1 MRTRRQAQNKMA
13 AAAAEYPSASEP
25 ETSSSAPASPTVDT
39 IAKIDSPVQAPM
51 AEMTTRRESKLPK
64 ALQFPL
70 VVILSLAF
78 SSVGYSL
85 VYPWTKGV
93 LAQHARVLDSWS
105 EVALLT
111 GWRMSSALLTT
122 ARLSFELA
130 LGWYG
135 EYDSNDLVSLTLLS
149 HGPPLYLLSAFY
161 NTPAQA
167 LLIALGVETLS
178 TYLPFRLLR
187 ALSPVHADPSKVH
200 NAELLT
206 DKPIAVLTS
215 LLSGAIFTISLFS
228 AYATYLPRFMVVYL
242 NNLPSI
248 TAAHEVYY
256 LHLLPVTLPLGFAAT
271 SFIFA
276 PAEAEEEP
284 KVPESGNFDPVEA
297 SLKETVRY
305 NFWGWS
311 NRTKMVMKRTAL
323 LMAMT
328 GINTTLQTALTVEGA
343 EVPGALAWSSVWVVA
358 SAVTGVALGAVGS
371 E

>member
-13 AAAAEYPSASEP
+13 TATAEYPSEP
-25 ETSSSAPASPTVDT
+25 ETSSSAPASPTVDS

-64 ALQFPL
+64 PLQFPL

-93 LAQHARVLDSWS
+93 LAEHARVLDSWG

-111 GWRMSSALLTT
+111 GWRI
-122 ARLSFELA
+122 FELA

-135 EYDSNDLVSLTLLS
+135 NYDSNDLVSLTVLS

-167 LLIALGVETLS
+167 LLIALGIETLS

-187 ALSPVHADPSKVH
+187 SLSPVHADPSKVH

-256 LHLLPVTLPLGFAAT
+256 LNLLPVTLPIGFAAT

-284 KVPESGNFDPVEA
+284 KVPESENFDPVDA
-297 SLKETVRY
+297 SLKETVRW
-305 NFWGWS
+305 NLWGWS

>member
-1 MRTRRQAQNKMA
+1 M
-13 AAAAEYPSASEP
+13 
-25 ETSSSAPASPTVDT
+25 
-39 IAKIDSPVQAPM
+39 
-51 AEMTTRRESKLPK
+51 
-64 ALQFPL
+64 
-70 VVILSLAF
+70 
-78 SSVGYSL
+78 
-85 VYPWTKGV
+85 
-93 LAQHARVLDSWS
+93 
-105 EVALLT
+105 
-111 GWRMSSALLTT
+111 
-122 ARLSFELA
+122 
-130 LGWYG
+130 
-135 EYDSNDLVSLTLLS
+135 
-149 HGPPLYLLSAFY
+149 
-161 NTPAQA
+161 
-167 LLIALGVETLS
+167 
-178 TYLPFRLLR
+178 
-187 ALSPVHADPSKVH
+187 HADPSKVR

-215 LLSGAIFTISLFS
+215 LLSGAVFTISLFS

-256 LHLLPVTLPLGFAAT
+256 LNLLPVTLPLGFAAT

-284 KVPESGNFDPVEA
+284 KVPEGGNFDPVEA

-305 NFWGWS
+305 NLWGWS

-343 EVPGALAWSSVWVVA
+343 EFPGALAWSSVWVVA

>member
-1 MRTRRQAQNKMA
+1 MRTRRQAQGNMSTATAEQHSEEREITPEPASPA
-13 AAAAEYPSASEP
+13 AAAS
-25 ETSSSAPASPTVDT
+25 T
-39 IAKIDSPVQAPM
+39 IAKMDSPAKTPTVEM
-51 AEMTTRRESKLPK
+51 AKRRKSKLPGP
-64 ALQFPL
+64 LQFPL

-93 LAQHARVLDSWS
+93 LADHARVLDSWG

-111 GWRMSSALLTT
+111 GWRV
-122 ARLSFELA
+122 FELA

-135 EYDSNDLVSLTLLS
+135 NYDSNDLVSLTLLS

-167 LLIALGVETLS
+167 LLLALGIETLS

-228 AYATYLPRFMVVYL
+228 AYATYLPQYMVVYL

-256 LHLLPVTLPLGFAAT
+256 LNLLPVTLPLGFAAT
-271 SFIFA
+271 SFIFT

-284 KVPESGNFDPVEA
+284 KTPVNGNFDPVEA
-297 SLKETVRY
+297 SLKETVRW
-305 NFWGWS
+305 NLWGWS

-328 GINTTLQTALTVEGA
+328 GINTTLQTALTIEGA
-343 EVPGALAWSSVWVVA
+343 ELPGALAWSSVWVVA
-358 SAVTGVALGAVGS
+358 SAVTGLALGAVGS

>member
-13 AAAAEYPSASEP
+13 TANAEYSEEP
-25 ETSSSAPASPTVDT
+25 ESSPAPSSPNAVAVTKKDSPAPAPTT
-39 IAKIDSPVQAPM
+39 
-51 AEMTTRRESKLPK
+51 EMTTRRGSKLPK
-64 ALQFPL
+64 HVQFPL

-93 LAQHARVLDSWS
+93 LAEHARVLDSWN

-111 GWRMSSALLTT
+111 GWRI
-122 ARLSFELA
+122 FELA

-135 EYDSNDLVSLTLLS
+135 NYDSNDLVSLTLLS

-167 LLIALGVETLS
+167 LLLALGIETLS

-187 ALSPVHADPSKVH
+187 SLSPMHADPSKVH

-206 DKPIAVLTS
+206 DKPIALLTS
-215 LLSGAIFTISLFS
+215 LLSGAIFTISLFA
-228 AYATYLPRFMVVYL
+228 AYATYLPGFMVVYL

-256 LHLLPVTLPLGFAAT
+256 LNLLPVTLPLGFAAT
-271 SFIFA
+271 SFIFT

-284 KVPESGNFDPVEA
+284 KVPESETFDPTEA
-297 SLKETVRY
+297 SLKETVWW
-305 NFWGWS
+305 NLWGWS

-328 GINTTLQTALTVEGA
+328 GVNTTLQTALTVEGA

-358 SAVTGVALGAVGS
+358 SAFTGVALGAVGS